1 MSVLRTDHAP
11 FRIRC
16 EHDDG
21 TRAHYAVDVQAPVS
35 LDARGPLAC
44 LAKMKQCACKGA
56 MLVLADGA
64 EEPMVANAKKAST

>member
-1 MSVLRTDHAP
+1 MSDLRRDHAP

-21 TRAHYAVDVQAPVS
+21 TRAHYAVNVEGPVA

-44 LAKMKQCACKGA
+44 LAKMVRCRCKGA
-56 MLVLADGA
+56 MLVLAADA
-64 EEPMVANAKKAST
+64 EEPMVTNARKATT